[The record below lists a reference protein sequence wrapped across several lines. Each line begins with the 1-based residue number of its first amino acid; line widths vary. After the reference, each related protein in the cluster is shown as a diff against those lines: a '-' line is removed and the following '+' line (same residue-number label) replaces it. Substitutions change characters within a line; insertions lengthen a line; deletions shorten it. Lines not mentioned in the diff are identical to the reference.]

1 MSDKEIEQRF
11 INIDTVKFRQ
21 KLKQVGAE
29 LINPNKIFMRVLYL
43 DVMVFY

>member
-1 MSDKEIEQRF
+1 MTDKEIEQRF

-29 LINPNKIFMRVLYL
+29 LINPNRIMPL
-43 DVMVFY
+43 MVFNHPKN